1 MMKLLQQILNV
12 AKKSPERKAYII
24 NDDNITY
31 GELVQKAYD
40 LSLNLKIQGNGAVII
55 FGHKSVD
62 MIVSIVAC
70 LMAKRA
76 YIPIESFTPVDRI
89 KKIINLSN
97 AQLVIANEPISLDN
111 IECLNIDELSKTYSF
126 GKEKINDN
134 NIAYIIFTSGST
146 GEPKGVPISYD
157 NLDNFTHW
165 ISNID
170 VLKNESEMNVLNQ
183 ASFSFDLSVADIYF
197 SLNNGHTLVG
207 LDKSTQQDYNKI
219 FEIIKKQKI
228 NFAVM
233 TPSFIKMLMLNGDFI
248 SENYPCLK
256 CIYFCG
262 EPLEVSTVKKLKNR
276 FPNLNVI
283 NAYGPTE
290 ATSAVSSVTVDEN
303 MLEQENLPV
312 GEIDKS
318 ACEIYIEDDEIVLK
332 GKSVFGGYL
341 GEIVGGYFKENGENC
356 YRTGDLGYIEN
367 NFLYCKGRKD
377 NQIKYMGYRI
387 ELGDIESNLLK
398 ISGIDNAVV
407 VAKYKGNTKIVK
419 TIKAYISAD
428 DSVDISNVKNEL
440 SKLVPSYMIPKSIIK
455 INEIPLTKNGKV
467 DRKRLE
473 EQ

>member
-12 AKKSPERKAYII
+12 AKKFPKRKAYII
-24 NDDNITY
+24 NDEYITY
-31 GELVQKAYD
+31 EKLVQRAYG

-62 MIVSIVAC
+62 MIVSIIAC

-76 YIPIESFTPVDRI
+76 YIPMESFTPVDRI

-97 AQLVIANEPISLDN
+97 AQLVIANESISLDN
-111 IECLNIDELSKTYSF
+111 IECLDINGLSRKYSLE
-126 GKEKINDN
+126 KERINDN

-157 NLDNFTHW
+157 NLDNFINW

-170 VLKNESEMNVLNQ
+170 VLKDERELNVLNQ

-219 FEIIKKQKI
+219 FEIIKNHKI

-276 FPNLNVI
+276 FPNINVI

-290 ATSAVSSVTVDEN
+290 ATSAVSSVTVDDN
-303 MLEQENLPV
+303 MLERENLPV
-312 GEIDKS
+312 GEMGKS
-318 ACEIYIEDDEIVLK
+318 ACRICIEDDEIVLK

-341 GEIVGGYFKENGENC
+341 GEVVGGYFESDGEDC
-356 YRTGDLGYIEN
+356 YKTGDLGYIEN
-367 NFLYCKGRKD
+367 NFLYCRGRKD

-387 ELGDIESNLLK
+387 ELGDIESNLQK
-398 ISGIDNAVV
+398 IDGVDNAVV

-419 TIKAYISAD
+419 TIKAYISSD
-428 DSVDISNVKNEL
+428 DNLDIFYVKNEL

-467 DRKRLE
+467 DRRRLE
-473 EQ
+473 EL